1 MTPLW
6 MIAEV
11 CCEMI
16 IPLLMAT
23 LIDDGVERGDMGVI
37 ERTAAIMVGVALI
50 GLLAGCMGSV
60 FGSRAATGFA
70 RNLRQDQ
77 YDAIQTFSFSNIDKF
92 STPSLMTRLTTDV
105 MNIQN
110 AYMMILRMVPRA
122 FSSLIIAMCM
132 AFLVS
137 GAMASIFLGAVVVLG
152 VVLG

>member
-110 AYMMILRMVPRA
+110 AYMMIIRSAVRMTARYA
-122 FSSLIIAMCM
+122 FASFASFQPETSVFSFLSLPI
-132 AFLVS
+132 
-137 GAMASIFLGAVVVLG
+137 
-152 VVLG
+152 